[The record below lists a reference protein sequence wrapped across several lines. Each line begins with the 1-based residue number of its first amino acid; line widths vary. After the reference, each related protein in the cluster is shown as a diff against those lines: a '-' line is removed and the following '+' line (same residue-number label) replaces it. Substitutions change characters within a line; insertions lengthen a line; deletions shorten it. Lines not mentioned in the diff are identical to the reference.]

1 MADRKLIELL
11 VGDGELLPIEA
22 ISLVH
27 DPAIEENWVAFSKG
41 QNTRMVSLATVD
53 EDKRTLIGPALI
65 PDKHI
70 PRYDEGTDEEYDV
83 FFSKDTVKLASELYM
98 KNNRTNE
105 HTLEHQEP
113 IDGVHV
119 VESWIVDNP
128 DMDKSKAYGLSMPEG
143 TWMVRVHVANDEMW
157 KKVKAGEIRG
167 FSIEGYFI
175 DSVVEMNRQKLAE
188 DSYSDYP
195 EAAKNNAKRALKWA
209 EENGWGSCGTDV
221 GKQRANQLASG
232 ESLSLETVKRT
243 YSYLSR
249 AADSADTPYEEGC
262 GKLMYD
268 AWGGKSMLNW
278 AEGKV
283 NAAKKTEASKQ
294 EKRMKDKL
302 WNAVKSLFSRRQF
315 YTEVTLD
322 DGVVIATED
331 DTMGAGAKVV
341 QINDEGQ
348 PVDLK
353 NGKYKTQN
361 GVELEA
367 YDGVLIEWDGQVS
380 SVEETQSEAE
390 NDEKTELNADKV
402 RFYKAY
408 MKAKM
413 RQRFGYFKH

>member
-175 DSVVEMNRQKLAE
+175 DSVVEMNRQK
-188 DSYSDYP
+188 S
-195 EAAKNNAKRALKWA
+195 
-209 EENGWGSCGTDV
+209 
-221 GKQRANQLASG
+221 
-232 ESLSLETVKRT
+232 
-243 YSYLSR
+243 
-249 AADSADTPYEEGC
+249 
-262 GKLMYD
+262 
-268 AWGGKSMLNW
+268 
-278 AEGKV
+278 
-283 NAAKKTEASKQ
+283 Q
-294 EKRMKDKL
+294 EKPMKDKL
-302 WNAVKSLFSRRQF
+302 WDAVKSLFSRRQF

-322 DGVVIATED
+322 NGSVIATED

-367 YDGVLIEWDGQVS
+367 FDGVLIEWDGEVS

-413 RQRFGYFKH
+413 RKQFGYFTN